1 MRTKPPL
8 VDRKILVERQQDC
21 GNDAV
26 RQVIRVT
33 WHDHL
38 LIAGLIAAAK
48 ETAVCTFIGQIIPS
62 RLTVS
67 MSAGAQFSSSAGPI
81 RIGGAARLTAP
92 THSWVPASESTMIGA
107 AMAPTPS
114 SLSSWLIAK
123 PSRAVRCRSARMA
136 SIITFERG
144 VNELSLIHIS
154 EPTRLGMIS
163 YAVFCLK

>member
-1 MRTKPPL
+1 MRTKTTL

-38 LIAGLIAAAK
+38 LIAGFIAAAK
-48 ETAVCTFIGQIIPS
+48 ETAACTFIGQIIPS

-67 MSAGAQFSSSAGPI
+67 MSAGAQLSSSAGSI
-81 RIGGAARLTAP
+81 RIVGAASLTAP
-92 THSWVPASESTMIGA
+92 THSWVPASEETMIGA

-114 SLSSWLIAK
+114 PLSSW
-123 PSRAVRCRSARMA
+123 
-136 SIITFERG
+136 
-144 VNELSLIHIS
+144 
-154 EPTRLGMIS
+154 
-163 YAVFCLK
+163 